1 MPLAPNPGHLPD
13 PAKGKRVRVV
23 LRNGYDTAKRE
34 SRGWPADGSGGCDW
48 RLTGSNWD
56 IMQWEVIG

>member
-13 PAKGKRVRVV
+13 SAKGKRVRVV
-23 LRNGYDTAKRE
+23 LRNTYDTAKRE
-34 SRGWPADGSGGCDW
+34 PRGWPADGAGGCDW